1 MWLIARWRRGKG
13 RRLMA
18 GRRRVFDKMA
28 IPSVCFTDPE
38 IVSVGLLPK
47 EAEAAGN
54 KIVVG
59 TFPFLANGR
68 ALSQDDESGFIRIV
82 ARADDH
88 RVLGLQAVGHD
99 VAELSSTFGLALEMG
114 ALLED
119 IAATVHAHPTRGEVI
134 SASRAGAWSYAASPH
149 RGPQI
154 ISSC

>member
-1 MWLIARWRRGKG
+1 MLAHRAMAQGEMVAE
-13 RRLMA
+13 LMA

-119 IAATVHAHPTRGEVI
+119 IAATVHAHPTRGEAI
-134 SASRAGAWSYAASPH
+134 QEAALGGLGH
-149 RGPQI
+149 MLHL
-154 ISSC
+154 